1 MTYQTKSLTVTC
13 QCDPPLSEV
22 IGWCVCVCPPIIII
36 TYETWTLFR
45 GTGPITVKLSK
56 KNHCIADTFIADD
69 VMEDTV
75 FLVPREKFKPNLFSI
90 AGTPHFLWKIK
101 INCYFFSKCF
111 YLTHFST
118 LHLVSYLISLNP
130 SFLSQVVTLQSRELR
145 VSQ

>member
-1 MTYQTKSLTVTC
+1 MFHVVFLLFLWAFPIFPQVF
-13 QCDPPLSEV
+13 LSV
-22 IGWCVCVCPPIIII
+22 SYFGPDK
-36 TYETWTLFR
+36 TWTLFH

-118 LHLVSYLISLNP
+118 LHLVSYLISLNL

>member
-1 MTYQTKSLTVTC
+1 MFDVVFLLFPWAFSTFLQVLPSVSSFG
-13 QCDPPLSEV
+13 P
-22 IGWCVCVCPPIIII
+22 
-36 TYETWTLFR
+36 YETWTLFR

-118 LHLVSYLISLNP
+118 LHLVSYLISLNL